1 MDPSVRVAS
10 VLRCRKGLRVAGFLI
25 LASLR
30 LAPMPAYATTV
41 RHLEIKDIVGAS
53 DTIVHGRVE
62 STRSFWQGKQIHT

>member
-1 MDPSVRVAS
+1 
-10 VLRCRKGLRVAGFLI
+10 
-25 LASLR
+25 
-30 LAPMPAYATTV
+30 MPAYATTV